1 MLPHTASPSIRAP
14 SPQHLSIHQ
23 KQIHISLRSRIWT
36 TVFRWFLK
44 PMLRHMIHGSYEK
57 IARQQLR
64 LAGMPCRDTAGLAQG
79 YRIVNRVPGMTV
91 GNFDDRSKPLILWLH
106 GGAFILPAVPAVH
119 LRLLALLCKELG
131 AVGFMPDYRLAPF
144 NRFPAALDDC
154 ERAYSGVIELGF
166 DPARI
171 AIGGDSAGG
180 NLLLGVLQRAR
191 RKGIPMPACALPV
204 SPATELGRIHGPPS
218 RYQQRRR
225 DAILPI
231 TALQRVDD
239 LYAGDWDASDPELSP
254 LYADY
259 RGFPPMHFIVGA
271 EEVLA
276 DDSIMAAQQAEAAGV
291 DVRCDVWPVLPHAFP
306 LFEQVFAETAVV
318 RADMVEFL
326 GRHLRPAPVVAAP
339 TDPDLDRTVMVTA
352 KDLGAR

>member
-1 MLPHTASPSIRAP
+1 
-14 SPQHLSIHQ
+14 LSIHY
-23 KQIHISLRSRIWT
+23 KPISISLRSRIWT
-36 TVFRWFLK
+36 TVLRWFLK
-44 PMLRHMIHGSYEK
+44 PMLRRMIHGSFER
-57 IARQQLR
+57 IARQQLK
-64 LAGMPCRDTAGLAQG
+64 LAGMACRDTAGLEQG
-79 YRIVNRVPGMTV
+79 YRIVNRVPGLTV
-91 GNFDDRSKPLILWLH
+91 GNFEDRSKPLILWLH

-119 LRLLALLCKELG
+119 LRLLALLCKELD
-131 AVGFMPDYRLAPF
+131 AVGFLPDYRLAPF
-144 NRFPAALDDC
+144 NKFPAALDDC
-154 ERAYSGVIELGF
+154 ERAYRGVIDLGF
-166 DPARI
+166 DPSRI

-191 RKGIPMPACALPV
+191 RHGVPMPACVLPV

-218 RYQQRRR
+218 RHLQRRR

-259 RGFPPMHFIVGA
+259 RGFPPMYFIVGA
-271 EEVLA
+271 DEVLA
-276 DDSIMAAQQAEAAGV
+276 DDSILAAKQAEAADV

-306 LFEQVFAETAVV
+306 LFEALFAETAVA

-326 GRHLRPAPVVAAP
+326 GRHLRKQA
-339 TDPDLDRTVMVTA
+339 
-352 KDLGAR
+352 

>member
-1 MLPHTASPSIRAP
+1 M
-14 SPQHLSIHQ
+14 SIHH
-23 KQIHISLRSRIWT
+23 KPIAISLKSRIWT
-36 TVFRWFLK
+36 TVFRWVLK
-44 PMLRHMIHGSYEK
+44 PMLKRMIRGSKES

-64 LAGMPCRDTAGLAQG
+64 LASQACRDTAGLPQG
-79 YRIVNRVPGMTV
+79 YRIINRVPGLTV
-91 GNFDDRSKPLILWLH
+91 GDFDDRSKPVILWLH

-119 LRLLALLCKELG
+119 LRLLALLCKELD
-131 AVGFMPDYRLAPF
+131 AVGFLPDYRLAPF

-154 ERAYSGVIELGF
+154 ERAYSGLIELGF
-166 DPARI
+166 NPTRI

-180 NLLLGVLQRAR
+180 NLTLGVLQRAR

-204 SPATELGRIHGPPS
+204 SPATEMGRVHGPPS
-218 RYQQRRR
+218 RYQQRWR

-259 RGFPPMHFIVGA
+259 RGFPPMYFVVGA

-276 DDSIMAAQQAEAAGV
+276 DDSILAAQQAEAAGV
-291 DVRCDVWPVLPHAFP
+291 DVRCDVWPTLPHAFP
-306 LFEQVFAETAVV
+306 LFEALFAETAVA
-318 RADMVEFL
+318 RADMVAFL
-326 GRHLRPAPVVAAP
+326 GRHLRAARVAPAAASEL
-339 TDPDLDRTVMVTA
+339 DLDRTVMMTA
-352 KDLGAR
+352 NP